1 MLVNEANEAK
11 RLSENCTQ
19 YTKEIDL
26 LYLMFLGNYKNIHGM
41 QAELINFI
49 KLVIY
54 DLDLIILYLQLN
66 KILIIENKL

>member
-1 MLVNEANEAK
+1 
-11 RLSENCTQ
+11 
-19 YTKEIDL
+19 
-26 LYLMFLGNYKNIHGM
+26 MFLGNYKNIHGM

>member
-1 MLVNEANEAK
+1 
-11 RLSENCTQ
+11 
-19 YTKEIDL
+19 
-26 LYLMFLGNYKNIHGM
+26 M